1 MHVSKL
7 AAFVN
12 TPVQQLPV
20 IASAP
25 APSFAIPSKEQV
37 DNELVIGKAVFGG
50 RQLIDVG
57 LEIEWLREHVAVLGA
72 TGTGKTTLVKHL
84 MKELSTKSEVPWWV
98 FDVKGSEYLD
108 LLNVCD
114 DDVVILRPGLDP
126 SFVIDLMDSEVDSDE
141 KHAHTTFAI
150 LRELLKER
158 STSSELTPAM
168 ERMLRSAVLDVAKSK
183 EHENSIQALVQRI
196 VEIAG
201 DDRIGKMTRDAL
213 LNRLEILSR
222 EPLGSILRGGP
233 NAVKVSELMMKRVIF
248 DLHHVAMV
256 GGMESARLLYNLVA
270 KRIFDFALYRGITPG
285 LQHLVVLEEASNLV
299 PESYSRHT
307 AADVTT
313 GESMVM
319 LLRATGQGV
328 VVISTRPNISS
339 NILANTS
346 TKITFRLPYDSS
358 IGGRFM
364 SLDEAQE
371 RYLRTLKRGRALVA
385 MPGTETF
392 ELATRP
398 FESTAL
404 TEIVMAGQAIAPKIS
419 KVESKVQG
427 VAEQTSLVEDSASGI
442 SKIAPIEKKGTV
454 FDRFGELG
462 THVVAFL
469 ASRNMA
475 TQGEIHGLLATIDSR
490 IDDEDINEVIR
501 DLVSL
506 GTIEREA
513 LSLVPGGF
521 VFTLPGRG
529 LASVRTAISEYIVSR
544 LEEIHDIQEP
554 GRESDLDLLIDD
566 KAVLILPE
574 HLKAS
579 SMNSTLQRIRKHMSE
594 LGNNVTELIII
605 VRGSVAAAKL
615 RELMDS
621 SEDFNAVSI
630 VSAFPSS
637 LNTMIESLVPKSE
650 LDIPDVEQAQLE
662 DTEEEGQV
670 DLIGAMHEV
679 GSATSR
685 AIQMR
690 LWFQLMQDFIDLSEG
705 RVEWPVLLEFIETTA
720 MQSLK
725 GRSAPMNAEE
735 GKRAL
740 TELLAD
746 EVLVAVRVGDGLSFV
761 DLTEGLWVLN
771 SAVLGELRESVVDAL
786 ALKLK
791 KGKNKIHRGH
801 GYYDLCTNGISYV
814 VFPNQQ
820 QLNTLLHLQSDMAC
834 RTCKSK
840 RIVCVLTAA
849 EYLEDN
855 MVMPENIQLFD
866 FSEYVSAAS
875 ATG

>member
-1 MHVSKL
+1 
-7 AAFVN
+7 
-12 TPVQQLPV
+12 
-20 IASAP
+20 
-25 APSFAIPSKEQV
+25 
-37 DNELVIGKAVFGG
+37 
-50 RQLIDVG
+50 
-57 LEIEWLREHVAVLGA
+57 
-72 TGTGKTTLVKHL
+72 
-84 MKELSTKSEVPWWV
+84 
-98 FDVKGSEYLD
+98 
-108 LLNVCD
+108 
-114 DDVVILRPGLDP
+114 
-126 SFVIDLMDSEVDSDE
+126 
-141 KHAHTTFAI
+141 
-150 LRELLKER
+150 
-158 STSSELTPAM
+158 
-168 ERMLRSAVLDVAKSK
+168 
-183 EHENSIQALVQRI
+183 
-196 VEIAG
+196 
-201 DDRIGKMTRDAL
+201 
-213 LNRLEILSR
+213 
-222 EPLGSILRGGP
+222 
-233 NAVKVSELMMKRVIF
+233 
-248 DLHHVAMV
+248 
-256 GGMESARLLYNLVA
+256 
-270 KRIFDFALYRGITPG
+270 
-285 LQHLVVLEEASNLV
+285 
-299 PESYSRHT
+299 
-307 AADVTT
+307 
-313 GESMVM
+313 MVM

-328 VVISTRPNISS
+328 IVISTRPNISS

-364 SLDEAQE
+364 SLEEVQE
-371 RYLRTLKRGRALVA
+371 RYLRTLKRGRALIV

-392 ELATRP
+392 EMATRP
-398 FESTAL
+398 FESAPL
-404 TEIVMAGQAIAPKIS
+404 AEIVMAGQSVASKIS
-419 KVESKVQG
+419 RKESEIRISP
-427 VAEQTSLVEDSASGI
+427 EQTDSAEDS
-442 SKIAPIEKKGTV
+442 IAGVDKAIPIEKKGTV
-454 FDRFGELG
+454 FDRFGEIG

-469 ASRNMA
+469 ASRSMA
-475 TQGEIHGLLATIDSR
+475 TQGEIHRLLATIDSR
-490 IDDEDINEVIR
+490 IDDDDFNEVIR

-529 LASVRTAISEYIVSR
+529 LAAVRTAISEYITSR
-544 LEEIHDIQEP
+544 LGALYELQEP
-554 GRESDLDLLIDD
+554 DEESGLDLLLDD
-566 KAVLILPE
+566 KAILILPE

-579 SMNSTLQRIRKHMSE
+579 SMDSTLQRIRGHMSQ

-621 SEDFNAVSI
+621 SEDFNAVNI
-630 VSAFPSS
+630 LSAFPSS
-637 LNTMIESLVPKSE
+637 LNTMIENLVAKSE
-650 LDIPDVEQAQLE
+650 LDLR
-662 DTEEEGQV
+662 DTEQKQLGEMSDGTGQV

-690 LWFQLMQDFIDLSEG
+690 LWFQLLQDFIDLSEG
-705 RVEWPVLLEFIETTA
+705 HVEWPVLLEFIETTA

-725 GRSAPMNAEE
+725 GRSTPMNAEE

-746 EVLVAVRVGDGLSFV
+746 EVLVAVRVGDDLEFI

-791 KGKNKIHRGH
+791 KGGNRIFRGH
-801 GYYDLCTNGISYV
+801 GYYDLCTSGISYV

-820 QLNTLLHLQSDMAC
+820 QLNTLLHLQSDVAC

-855 MVMPENIQLFD
+855 IVMPENIQLFD

-875 ATG
+875 VAG